1 MKRIIRQK
9 KTLKKE
15 LQTKSSE
22 SAPAPSPEMSDEDD
36 ATEYSDV
43 FLRMNPDK
51 AEQITSQTID
61 GQKYLMIPMEED
73 EEINL
78 NGVKTTV

>member
-1 MKRIIRQK
+1 MKMM
-9 KTLKKE
+9 KKE

-22 SAPAPSPEMSDEDD
+22 PAASASEMPDDENEDTS
-36 ATEYSDV
+36 AYSDV

-61 GQKYLMIPMEED
+61 GQKYLMIPMEDD